1 MLNLEE
7 LKLDENNLIP
17 VIAQDYKTG
26 YIRMLAYAN
35 KEAIEKTI
43 QTGLAHY
50 YSRSRKKLWKKGE
63 ESGNIQEVLDIRIDC
78 DNDTLVYIV
87 RQKGFTCHTGKDT
100 CFFKSLKKEIFPFEI
115 IPLLEEV
122 LQKRIEEKSSDSY
135 TYRIWSEG
143 LDRVLQKF
151 GEESIESLIALKNQN
166 NKESIYELADLMYFL
181 LLSLKKSFDGSFFDI
196 LEELVRRYKNKC

>member
-7 LKLDENNLIP
+7 LKFDENNLIP

-35 KEAIEKTI
+35 KEAIEKTV
-43 QTGLAHY
+43 QTGIAHY

-63 ESGNIQEVLDIRIDC
+63 ESGNVQEVLDIRIDC
-78 DNDTLVYIV
+78 DNDTLIYIV
-87 RQKGFTCHTGKDT
+87 KQTGVTCHTGEDT

-115 IPLLEEV
+115 IPILEEV
-122 LQKRIEEKSSDSY
+122 LQKRVEEKSSESY
-135 TYRIWSEG
+135 TYKIWSEG

-151 GEESIESLIALKNQN
+151 GEESIESLIALKNKDT
-166 NKESIYELADLMYFL
+166 KESIYELADLMYFL

-196 LEELVRRYKNKC
+196 LEELIRRHKNKP